1 MNDLKYIVAI
11 LLERM
16 SPVNFMASFLI
27 WVMFAILF
35 ALWVLDKRIKKEQ
48 IYHAVLASIMAWLLS
63 ELNNKPTFTLTV
75 PHGSAFP
82 SDHSAIAFGLAVSV
96 WSHHKRLG
104 IAFIVAAILVGLGRV
119 LGNVHY
125 FTDILG
131 GAALGV
137 ISVIILEKLHVAL
150 QRNDEKSSGVKRKKH
165 RT

>member
-63 ELNNKPTFTLTV
+63 EVIKSWFPSLRPFELNNKPTFTLTG
-75 PHGSAFP
+75 PHGSAF
-82 SDHSAIAFGLAVSV
+82 
-96 WSHHKRLG
+96 
-104 IAFIVAAILVGLGRV
+104 
-119 LGNVHY
+119 
-125 FTDILG
+125 
-131 GAALGV
+131 
-137 ISVIILEKLHVAL
+137 
-150 QRNDEKSSGVKRKKH
+150 
-165 RT
+165 